1 MSFNP
6 SVLGGTQAYH
16 QAIVEQLLFDVKGY
30 TQIQRVRQDLISL
43 LQQYSSLSARSAPFA
58 RGNASVPLIC
68 LSGTIPVNYKNGNY
82 NIPITV
88 YIPENYP
95 YAPPYVFVNPTQA
108 MVITPKHA
116 YVDATCKVSHPYL
129 TAWNPVQEL
138 IGLMN
143 VLRQIFSENPPVRSK
158 PANAPPPYPG
168 FGNPAPNGSV
178 LPPYNP
184 LASSINPPQGTS
196 SMPINPVVQG
206 LPPGYNPMGMSTQP
220 GSLSNSQFGQAPP
233 GYSPNNNPSNTN
245 PAQYSTFS
253 PFSTNPFNSIPQP
266 TQPYNPA
273 TSPYN
278 SPQQSHGLSHSTSP
292 FTQHQQPQYN
302 PVIPGQNPNVY
313 NQSQQPPPQYAQQP
327 INSNPQYAPY
337 SPQQQQNP
345 QSSPMNSPQQT
356 TYNHPQQQQPPQQ
369 SPDDVARA
377 KLTQKLQ
384 QKLRDFNENNA
395 KLIEREMIESSN
407 LEETN
412 KLLEHSKSDVL
423 GDKQRQESAVMQL
436 QKQIDDLNRWLEQND
451 KDEINI
457 DEYTEPKDVLRK
469 QLLHLVAEDMAIE
482 DAQYELNKALFN
494 GQIDLATHVKLTRT
508 LSREQFFK
516 RALIKKIHA
525 VEAGAPTGHM

>member
-1 MSFNP
+1 
-6 SVLGGTQAYH
+6 
-16 QAIVEQLLFDVKGY
+16 
-30 TQIQRVRQDLISL
+30 
-43 LQQYSSLSARSAPFA
+43 
-58 RGNASVPLIC
+58 
-68 LSGTIPVNYKNGNY
+68 
-82 NIPITV
+82 
-88 YIPENYP
+88 
-95 YAPPYVFVNPTQA
+95 
-108 MVITPKHA
+108 
-116 YVDATCKVSHPYL
+116 
-129 TAWNPVQEL
+129 
-138 IGLMN
+138 
-143 VLRQIFSENPPVRSK
+143 
-158 PANAPPPYPG
+158 
-168 FGNPAPNGSV
+168 
-178 LPPYNP
+178 
-184 LASSINPPQGTS
+184 
-196 SMPINPVVQG
+196 
-206 LPPGYNPMGMSTQP
+206 
-220 GSLSNSQFGQAPP
+220 
-233 GYSPNNNPSNTN
+233 
-245 PAQYSTFS
+245 
-253 PFSTNPFNSIPQP
+253 
-266 TQPYNPA
+266 
-273 TSPYN
+273 
-278 SPQQSHGLSHSTSP
+278 
-292 FTQHQQPQYN
+292 
-302 PVIPGQNPNVY
+302 VIPGQNPNVY

-469 QLLHLVAEDMAIE
+469 QYVDLVQDLEKYFEINFFYFRLLHLVAEDMAIE